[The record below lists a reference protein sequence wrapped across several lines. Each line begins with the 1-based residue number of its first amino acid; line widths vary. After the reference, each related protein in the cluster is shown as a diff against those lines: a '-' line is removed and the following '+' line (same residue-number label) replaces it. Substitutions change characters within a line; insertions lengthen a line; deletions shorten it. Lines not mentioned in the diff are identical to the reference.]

1 MTGANQTAERAVSA
15 RDKELD
21 AREARARLK
30 LQKAA
35 DLEQE
40 ATREL
45 DRVYWARRG
54 ARRGGDGAW
63 EARE

>member
-1 MTGANQTAERAVSA
+1 MTGASQTAERAVSA

-21 AREARARLK
+21 EREARARLQ
-30 LQKAA
+30 LQQAA

-54 ARRGGDGAW
+54 VRTRGDGAW

>member
-1 MTGANQTAERAVSA
+1 MTGASQPAERAVSA

-21 AREARARLK
+21 AREARARLQ
-30 LQKAA
+30 LRKAT

-45 DRVYWARRG
+45 DRVYWMRRG
-54 ARRGGDGAW
+54 VRRCGDGAW
-63 EARE
+63 EAKE